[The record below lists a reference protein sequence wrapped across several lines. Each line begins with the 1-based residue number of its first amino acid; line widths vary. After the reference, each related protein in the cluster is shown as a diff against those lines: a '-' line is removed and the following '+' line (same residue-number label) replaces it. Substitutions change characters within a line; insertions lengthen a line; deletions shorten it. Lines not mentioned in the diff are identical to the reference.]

1 MRRGG
6 DWAGIVEHVVV
17 MGAPVS
23 TRLERWAMAR
33 SVVAGRFVNAYSR
46 RDWVLGLIYRGA
58 NGELSPC
65 PVPSQGPCTCIWQ
78 VVSGLL
84 AAGSQF
90 GSSPKIPCSCFA
102 ESWQPCQDLSEL
114 HDGPNS
120 SPPVR
125 AP

>member
-6 DWAGIVEHVVV
+6 NWAGIVEHVVV

-58 NGELSPC
+58 NGELLQSPA
-65 PVPSQGPCTCIWQ
+65 PGQGLCTCNCKSFLGASQLQLTCQ
-78 VVSGLL
+78 V
-84 AAGSQF
+84 
-90 GSSPKIPCSCFA
+90 PWISCR
-102 ESWQPCQDLSEL
+102 SLT
-114 HDGPNS
+114 
-120 SPPVR
+120 
-125 AP
+125 

>member
-6 DWAGIVEHVVV
+6 NWAGIVEHVVV

-58 NGELSPC
+58 NGELLQSPL
-65 PVPSQGPCTCIWQ
+65 PRQGLCTCVSQ
-78 VVSGLL
+78 VFLAGRFVNAYSRRDWVLGLIYRG
-84 AAGSQF
+84 ANG
-90 GSSPKIPCSCFA
+90 
-102 ESWQPCQDLSEL
+102 EL
-114 HDGPNS
+114 LPSVWHLLF
-120 SPPVR
+120 R
-125 AP
+125 AS

>member
-58 NGELSPC
+58 NGERSPSLCRVKVCALASHKLSL
-65 PVPSQGPCTCIWQ
+65 
-78 VVSGLL
+78 GLL
-84 AAGSQF
+84 QMRIVCWV
-90 GSSPKIPCSCFA
+90 SPDFLQIP
-102 ESWQPCQDLSEL
+102 
-114 HDGPNS
+114 
-120 SPPVR
+120 R
-125 AP
+125 

>member
-1 MRRGG
+1 MKTADERRTGNM
-6 DWAGIVEHVVV
+6 AGIVEHVVV

-58 NGELSPC
+58 NGELLHSFMPC
-65 PVPSQGPCTCIWQ
+65 QGHLHPHKSFLCTCTSQ

-84 AAGSQF
+84 AAALGTSGF
-90 GSSPKIPCSCFA
+90 P
-102 ESWQPCQDLSEL
+102 
-114 HDGPNS
+114 
-120 SPPVR
+120 
-125 AP
+125 